1 MMKDVRSN
9 VVWYNGSERKSFVRF
24 LQVFTDKTVT
34 SLKVGSVT
42 AYVVH
47 VTLLN
52 AIKKFRRKLIQSG
65 KTIVGFLPTGV
76 TETSIDNSSNGTYRK
91 VTELVFIEIDRQNSY
106 QSKSWKCHRLCGA
119 CNTFKRHKEIPP

>member
-9 VVWYNGSERKSFVRF
+9 VVWYDGSERKSFVGF

-52 AIKKFRRKLIQSG
+52 ATKKFHRKLIQSG
-65 KTIVGFLPTGV
+65 KTIVVFLPT
-76 TETSIDNSSNGTYRK
+76 E
-91 VTELVFIEIDRQNSY
+91 
-106 QSKSWKCHRLCGA
+106 
-119 CNTFKRHKEIPP
+119 